1 MHSSVPCHSNEND
14 TEPQPL
20 IRLKLGGVNFVLLG
34 TAHVSR
40 ESAQAVADLIAT
52 ESFDAVAIELDQNRY
67 AAITEPD
74 RWAQLDLFQVIRQ
87 GKAGMVA
94 ANLALG
100 AFQKRLADQVGI
112 EPGEEMRVA
121 IHHTEAAE
129 LPLLLVDR
137 DIGITLRR
145 TYRNIPWWQRFS
157 LMGGLLFSTFSRQN
171 ISPEEIENL
180 KQGDILEATFAEF
193 SEGSQALFTPL
204 IAERDLYMACRIYL
218 DVFGGNSYSS
228 YKHVLLVV
236 GAGHL
241 RGLVKN
247 LETGVTNPAA
257 EIERLEKVPAP
268 SPWLKII
275 PWVIVSLI
283 LTGFGI
289 GFNRSPELGL
299 KIIIDWFLIN
309 GALASIGTI
318 LALAH
323 PMTIIGTFL
332 AAPFTS
338 LNPMIGAGFVA
349 AGLELWARKPKI
361 SDFRDLRSDITTT
374 KGWWSNRVA
383 RTLLIFIFATFGSA
397 LGTYLAGFRIF
408 GKLFS

>member
-1 MHSSVPCHSNEND
+1 MQTNVPCHSTEND
-14 TEPQPL
+14 SEPQPL
-20 IRLKLGGVNFVLLG
+20 IRLEVNGVNFVLLG

-40 ESAQAVADLIAT
+40 ASAEAVTELIAT
-52 ESFDAVAIELDQNRY
+52 GSFDAVAVELDQNRY
-67 AAITEPD
+67 AALMEPD
-74 RWAQLDLFQVIRQ
+74 RWAQLDLFQVVRQ

-121 IHHTEAAE
+121 IHNTETLK

-137 DIGITLRR
+137 DIGVTLQR

-157 LMGGLLFSTFSRQN
+157 LISGLLLSTFSRQN
-171 ISPEEIENL
+171 ISSEEIENL
-180 KQGDILEATFAEF
+180 KQGDILEATFTEFAE
-193 SEGSQALFTPL
+193 SSQALFAPL
-204 IAERDLYMACRIYL
+204 ITERDLYMACKVYL
-218 DVFGGNSYSS
+218 EVFNGNSYSP
-228 YKHVLLVV
+228 YKSVLLIV

-241 RGLVKN
+241 KGLAHY
-247 LETGVTNPAA
+247 LETGVTNPAT

-268 SPWLKII
+268 SPWPKII
-275 PWVIVSLI
+275 PWIIVSVI
-283 LTGFGI
+283 LI
-289 GFNRSPELGL
+289 GFVIGFSKSPELGL
-299 KIIIDWFLIN
+299 QIIFDWFLIN
-309 GALASIGTI
+309 GALASLGTMI
-318 LALAH
+318 ALAH
-323 PMTIIGTFL
+323 PMTIMGTFL

-349 AGLELWARKPKI
+349 AGLEIWARKPKV

-374 KGWWSNRVA
+374 RGWWSNRVA
-383 RTLLIFIFATFGSA
+383 RTLLIFLFATFGSA